1 MPQRIIDTVNDRVS
15 ETGCPFCGAD
25 DWTGGKLVG
34 IPTTEIDLSDPH
46 PEPVAVSTLAT
57 VIWICGNCGFIRAH
71 CVAPEHAFG

>member
-15 ETGCPFCGAD
+15 ERECPFCGAD
-25 DWTGGKLVG
+25 DWTGGRLVG
-34 IPTTEIDLSDPH
+34 FPTTEIDLSDPH

-71 CVAPEHAFG
+71 SVAPERAFG